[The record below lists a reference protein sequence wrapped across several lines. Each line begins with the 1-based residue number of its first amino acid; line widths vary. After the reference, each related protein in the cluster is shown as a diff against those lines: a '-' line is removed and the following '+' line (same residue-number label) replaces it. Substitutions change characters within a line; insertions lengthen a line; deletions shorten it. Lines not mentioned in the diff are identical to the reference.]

1 MFYVRDLKDT
11 IKRLLPSDCKIEVN
25 ADYNVDR
32 MFSVTILY
40 PEILVTNEE
49 DDEVVIEGL
58 VCRIKGD
65 IRIIDDIEC
74 VQNIRKLEAF
84 NLYPTEDMI
93 KYGYCHSH
101 VNSLTMH
108 NVCLGSTSLA
118 DLSARLSNTYASDVT
133 EDDIIAYFSLL
144 DMLFHTESLEG
155 GPYKYINEIG
165 NTFISDD
172 AYLDEDDF
180 LSFLDDYPEMND
192 RMGDFAVYDMTND
205 EDQNLIHN
213 IEKLSSLYKRT
224 KSDRTKAVLDT
235 FRDVLFNFLFEE
247 ARDILEPRTSNDS
260 FMLSGRESSYYQAN
274 IHVSPVKYAK
284 IHKLFMLLIT
294 HDTSDIK
301 ELINKIDH
309 ALNDFDYV
317 TSNYY
322 TNMII
327 EGVSVYIH
335 DLDDISMSLIEPENM
350 YYLSEYASNNDNHD
364 YEHIRD
370 YVSNLSFYI
379 ENKKYEG
386 KPEEITNNEETNYD
400 PWDGAQRSFSYQ
412 GLYTIATK
420 LFQKITINTEE
431 SDQIN
436 RNSLNK
442 LVSSGY

>member
-25 ADYNVDR
+25 TDYNADR

-40 PEILVTNEE
+40 PEILVKNEE
-49 DDEVVIEGL
+49 DDEVLIEGL
-58 VCRIKGD
+58 VCRIKGS

-74 VQNIRKLEAF
+74 VQDIRKLEAF

-101 VNSLTMH
+101 VNSLTSH
-108 NVCLGSTSLA
+108 NVCLGSTPLA

-155 GPYKYINEIG
+155 GPYKYITEIG
-165 NTFISDD
+165 NVSISNN
-172 AYLDEDDF
+172 AYLNENDF
-180 LSFLDDYPEMND
+180 DSFLANYSEINNEMS
-192 RMGDFAVYDMTND
+192 DFAVYDMSND

-235 FRDVLFNFLFEE
+235 FRDVLFNFVFEE
-247 ARDILEPRTSNDS
+247 ARHILEPRMSNNS
-260 FMLSGRESSYYQAN
+260 FMVSGRGSSYCESS
-274 IHVSPVKYAK
+274 IHLSDVKYAK

-294 HDTSDIK
+294 HDTDDIK

-322 TNMII
+322 TEMVM
-327 EGVSVYIH
+327 EGISVYIH
-335 DLDDISMSLIEPENM
+335 DLDDMSISLIDPDDM
-350 YYLSEYASNNDNHD
+350 YYLSDYVSSDDNHD
-364 YEHIRD
+364 YEEIRD
-370 YVSNLSFYI
+370 YLSNLSFYI
-379 ENKKYEG
+379 ENKKYKG

-400 PWDGAQRSFSYQ
+400 PWDGSQRSFSYQ
-412 GLYTIATK
+412 GLYTIATQ
-420 LFQKITINTEE
+420 LFPKITINTEE

-442 LVSSGY
+442 LVSSSY

>member
-25 ADYNVDR
+25 TDYNVDR

-49 DDEVVIEGL
+49 HDEVVIEGL

-93 KYGYCHSH
+93 KYSYCHSH
-101 VNSLTMH
+101 VNSLTTH
-108 NVCLGSTSLA
+108 NVCLGSTPLA
-118 DLSARLSNTYASDVT
+118 DLSARLNNTYVSDVT

-165 NTFISDD
+165 NTSISDN
-172 AYLDEDDF
+172 AYLDEENFNDF
-180 LSFLDDYPEMND
+180 LNDYSEINNEMS
-192 RMGDFAVYDMTND
+192 DFAVYDMDDD
-205 EDQNLIHN
+205 ENQNLIN
-213 IEKLSSLYKRT
+213 SIEKLSSLYKRT

-235 FRDVLFNFLFEE
+235 FRDVLFNFVFEE
-247 ARDILEPRTSNDS
+247 ARGILEPRVSNDS
-260 FMLSGRESSYYQAN
+260 FMVSGRANSYSDTSILLSN
-274 IHVSPVKYAK
+274 IKYAK
-284 IHKLFMLLIT
+284 IHRLSMLLIT
-294 HDTSDIK
+294 HDTNDIK
-301 ELINKIDH
+301 ELINEIDH

-317 TSNYY
+317 ASNYY
-322 TNMII
+322 TKMIM
-327 EGVSVYIH
+327 EGISVYIH
-335 DLDDISMSLIEPENM
+335 DLDDMSTSLIEPEDM
-350 YYLSEYASNNDNHD
+350 YYLSEYASNNDNYD
-364 YEHIRD
+364 YERIRD

-386 KPEEITNNEETNYD
+386 KPEEITNNEQTNYD
-400 PWDGAQRSFSYQ
+400 PWDNAQRSFSYQ

>member
-11 IKRLLPSDCKIEVN
+11 IKRLLPSNCKIEVN
-25 ADYNVDR
+25 TDYNADK

-49 DDEVVIEGL
+49 GDEVIIEGL

-65 IRIIDDIEC
+65 IKIIDDIEC
-74 VQNIRKLEAF
+74 VQNIRRLDAF

-93 KYGYCHSH
+93 KYSYCHSH
-101 VNSLTMH
+101 VNSLTSH
-108 NVCLGSTSLA
+108 NVCLGSTPLA
-118 DLSARLSNTYASDVT
+118 DLSARLSNSYVSDVT

-165 NTFISDD
+165 IASTSDD
-172 AYLDEDDF
+172 AYLNEDDF
-180 LSFLDDYPEMND
+180 SSFLDDHPEINNRMNN
-192 RMGDFAVYDMTND
+192 FAIYDMSND

-213 IEKLSSLYKRT
+213 IEKLSLLYKRT

-235 FRDVLFNFLFEE
+235 FRDVLFNFVFEE
-247 ARDILEPRTSNDS
+247 ARGIIEPRTSNDS
-260 FMLSGRESSYYQAN
+260 FTVSGISGSYSQAAIHLSL
-274 IHVSPVKYAK
+274 VKCAK
-284 IHKLFMLLIT
+284 IHKLFSLLIK

-301 ELINKIDH
+301 ELINEIDH

-317 TSNYY
+317 NSNYH
-322 TNMII
+322 TNII
-327 EGVSVYIH
+327 MQGVSVYIH
-335 DLDDISMSLIEPENM
+335 DLDDTSLSLIDPQDV
-350 YYLSEYASNNDNHD
+350 YFLSDYVTSDDNN
-364 YEHIRD
+364 YEQTRD

-400 PWDGAQRSFSYQ
+400 PWDSAQRSFSYQ

>member
-11 IKRLLPSDCKIEVN
+11 IKRLLPSNCKIEVN
-25 ADYNVDR
+25 TDYNADR

-49 DDEVVIEGL
+49 HEKIVIEGL

-74 VQNIRKLEAF
+74 VQNIKKIEAF

-93 KYGYCHSH
+93 KYNYCHSH
-101 VNSLTMH
+101 VNSLTIH
-108 NVCLGSTSLA
+108 NVCLGSTPLA
-118 DLSARLSNTYASDVT
+118 DLSARLNNTYISDVT

-165 NTFISDD
+165 NTSISND

-180 LSFLDDYPEMND
+180 TSFLDDYREINNEMS
-192 RMGDFAVYDMTND
+192 DFALYHMSND
-205 EDQNLIHN
+205 EDQNLIDN

-224 KSDRTKAVLDT
+224 KSDHTKAVLDT
-235 FRDVLFNFLFEE
+235 FRDVLFNFVFEE
-247 ARDILEPRTSNDS
+247 ARDIFEPRVSNDS
-260 FMLSGRESSYYQAN
+260 FMISGRGSSYYQAS

-284 IHKLFMLLIT
+284 IYKLFSLLIT

-301 ELINKIDH
+301 KLINKIDH

-322 TNMII
+322 MDMII

-335 DLDDISMSLIEPENM
+335 DLDDMSMSLIEPENM
-350 YYLSEYASNNDNHD
+350 YYLSEYASNNDSHD

-370 YVSNLSFYI
+370 YVSSLSFYI

-420 LFQKITINTEE
+420 LFQKITINTEK

>member
-25 ADYNVDR
+25 ANYNVDR

-74 VQNIRKLEAF
+74 VQNIKKLEAF

-93 KYGYCHSH
+93 KYSYCHSH

-172 AYLDEDDF
+172 AYLDEEDF
-180 LSFLDDYPEMND
+180 NSFLDDYPEMNN
-192 RMGDFAVYDMTND
+192 RMGDFAVYDIDDD

-247 ARDILEPRTSNDS
+247 ARDILEPRTSNNS
-260 FMLSGRESSYYQAN
+260 FMVSGRESSYYQAN
-274 IHVSPVKYAK
+274 IRISPVKYAK

-294 HDTSDIK
+294 HDTSNIK

-335 DLDDISMSLIEPENM
+335 DLDDMSMSLIEPEDV
-350 YYLSEYASNNDNHD
+350 YYLSEYVSNNDNHD

-370 YVSNLSFYI
+370 YVSDLSFYI

-386 KPEEITNNEETNYD
+386 KPEEITNNEETKYD